1 MKVALDGM
9 PDRELPRPPGIV
21 ELRIVPETGLV
32 AADCRREFEWEKFLE
47 ESRPEREPESNCLTA
62 PPLAGSPDGG
72 SDPETGVR
80 PIPSPGSDRL
90 FE

>member
-1 MKVALDGM
+1 MRVALDGM

-32 AADCRREFEWEKFLE
+32 AAECRRDFVTENFLV
-47 ESRPEREPESNCLTA
+47 ESQPEREPETSCLSAA
-62 PPLAGSPDGG
+62 PLTVSPDADGDPANAAQPG
-72 SDPETGVR
+72 S
-80 PIPSPGSDRL
+80 GSDRL